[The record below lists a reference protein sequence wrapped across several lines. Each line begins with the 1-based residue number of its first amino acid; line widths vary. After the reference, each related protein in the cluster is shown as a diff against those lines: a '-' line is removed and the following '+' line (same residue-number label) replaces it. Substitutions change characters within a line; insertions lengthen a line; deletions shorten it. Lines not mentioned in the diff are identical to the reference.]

1 MTQLEQEFHEL
12 MVSIYNRAKS
22 EAGYNATIFKKML
35 GQFGGLE
42 TAKQLLNKPQVSIGF
57 TALLER
63 KRLDLTVEAQ
73 LLANEK
79 FWDLFTH
86 KQIQT
91 AKDWLRKHD
100 YHQS

>member
-1 MTQLEQEFHEL
+1 MTPLEKEFHDL

-22 EAGYNATIFKKML
+22 EAGYNATIFKSML
-35 GQFGGLE
+35 GKYGGVD
-42 TAKQLLNKPQVSIGF
+42 TARKLLDSPMVSDGF
-57 TALLER
+57 VALYER
-63 KRLDLTVEAQ
+63 GCLNLTVEAQ
-73 LLANEK
+73 LIENEK

-100 YHQS
+100 YSG